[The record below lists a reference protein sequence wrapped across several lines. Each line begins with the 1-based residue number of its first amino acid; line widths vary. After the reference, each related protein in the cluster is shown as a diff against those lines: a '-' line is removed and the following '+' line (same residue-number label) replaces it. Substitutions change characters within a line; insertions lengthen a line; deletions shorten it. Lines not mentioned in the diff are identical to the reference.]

1 MNLGRD
7 NHPELRDAVR
17 QLCAKFDSAYWQEVD
32 EKRTYPEAFVAALT
46 GGLFWFLRK
55 RRWF

>member
-17 QLCAKFDSAYWQEVD
+17 ELCSRFDSAYRQDHD
-32 EKRTYPEAFVAALT
+32 E
-46 GGLFWFLRK
+46 
-55 RRWF
+55 